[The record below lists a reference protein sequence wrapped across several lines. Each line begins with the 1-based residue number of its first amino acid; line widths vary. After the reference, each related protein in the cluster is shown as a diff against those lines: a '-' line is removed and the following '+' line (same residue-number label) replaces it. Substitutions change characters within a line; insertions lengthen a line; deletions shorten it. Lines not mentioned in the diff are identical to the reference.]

1 MYTFIFLSNVLLQ
14 PVQSVSQS
22 KRTFCGEPCFSFGS
36 SDAAEAEE
44 VLNGPSTSMN
54 LIFTVNVHTD
64 NAHTRYH
71 SCPLFVFSVSAPFPY
86 CQRHILQHLSISLP
100 LSSQRRYL
108 SPLRC
113 HNTHRCTHTHT
124 QTGVSHRLTC
134 LCHAAALTFDIL
146 TQLSKMSANYL
157 HTMHHT
163 PSFTSFW
170 LSEKHFT
177 FCCLSVFVSWGKA

>member
-14 PVQSVSQS
+14 RVQSVSQS

-113 HNTHRCTHTHT
+113 HNTHAHMHTHTDARTHTHT
-124 QTGVSHRLTC
+124 HTHTHTNWCFASAHMSLSRC
-134 LCHAAALTFDIL
+134 RFDI
-146 TQLSKMSANYL
+146 
-157 HTMHHT
+157 
-163 PSFTSFW
+163 
-170 LSEKHFT
+170 
-177 FCCLSVFVSWGKA
+177 